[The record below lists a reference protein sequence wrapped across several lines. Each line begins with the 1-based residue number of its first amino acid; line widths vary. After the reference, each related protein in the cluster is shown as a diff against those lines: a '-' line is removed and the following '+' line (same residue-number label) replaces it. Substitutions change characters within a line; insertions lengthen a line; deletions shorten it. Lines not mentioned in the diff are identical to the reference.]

1 MTTVW
6 AAKTLSQAGGGF
18 VLGGHKGAPRASW
31 GDFRQWANRH
41 RGPGTFVPAPALE
54 HPLGEDAID
63 HRKGRRTVNDVGE
76 GTEPTFVFAGGAK
89 YLARL
94 PASFNA
100 SLASK
105 SGFEGTGPMYLAA
118 FDHGGARPGSGTA
131 GHLVDDEFSI
141 PSGASRPPKNYRN
154 FSGEAPSPS
163 AYDHP

>member
-1 MTTVW
+1 MAALFW
-6 AAKTLSQAGGGF
+6 AVTKALPEPPG
-18 VLGGHKGAPRASW
+18 VILGNGQIGTA
-31 GDFRQWANRH
+31 
-41 RGPGTFVPAPALE
+41 GPGRLFQPLRLSILWVRTPLTTERAAVPS
-54 HPLGEDAID
+54 
-63 HRKGRRTVNDVGE
+63 NDVGE